1 MSAGRTD
8 LLGCVAAFSH
18 ALEGTRGST
27 RCCGAT
33 DWTRLL
39 GSGGVQT
46 AGRPDPV

>member
-1 MSAGRTD
+1 MSAALAD
-8 LLGCVAAFSH
+8 LLACVAAFSR

-33 DWTRLL
+33 DWTRRL